1 MNTSM
6 SQKDY
11 YHDWSKQIE
20 QVHDKKERMRFIKN
34 KAQVIEDRAYS
45 KEKVLK
51 QKQNGGTIND
61 TIEVNDMLVESI
73 KAKLAILDD
82 L

>member
-1 MNTSM
+1 
-6 SQKDY
+6 
-11 YHDWSKQIE
+11 
-20 QVHDKKERMRFIKN
+20 MRFIKN

-45 KEKVLK
+45 KEKVIK
-51 QKQNGGTIND
+51 QKQNGGSIND